1 MSRRGCIGR
10 PTVQIHLTRSCN
22 LRCLHCYSESGPRM
36 TETLPPD
43 AVRRFLDDARAA
55 GYEVAAFSGGEP
67 FLYEA
72 LPEIVAHARGLG
84 FVTTCVTNGTVAG
97 ARFERAAT
105 SFDALAVSVDGRPD
119 EHDRLRDSPR
129 AFASTRRGLGTLR
142 RLAVSFGIAHTARK
156 ETISS
161 LRWLAEFAIAEGARL
176 LQLHPLGAAGN
187 AVGSLAAE
195 VPDLADCARIHLLAA
210 ILRQD
215 LGEQLRVQVD
225 LMNRDV
231 ALARP
236 AMVLADDEPD
246 DDTTPLAE
254 LVNPLVLTSSGEIL
268 PLTHGLCPAFR
279 IGNVHH
285 ERLRSA
291 APDYVARR
299 HAGLRRLC
307 RALLRD
313 EIAHLP
319 LPYFDW
325 YESVAVGS
333 RHTQRGI
340 GPTCGVARS
349 DRSNPTSST

>member
-1 MSRRGCIGR
+1 
-10 PTVQIHLTRSCN
+10 
-22 LRCLHCYSESGPRM
+22 M

-43 AVRRFLDDARAA
+43 AVCRFLDDARAA

-67 FLYEA
+67 FLYRA
-72 LPEIVAHARGLG
+72 LAEVVAHARAAG
-84 FVTTCVTNGTVAG
+84 FVTTCVTNGTLAG
-97 ARFERAAT
+97 AQFERAAT

-129 AFASTRRGLGTLR
+129 AFEATRRGLATLR
-142 RLAVSFGIAHTARK
+142 RLGVPFGIAHTARK

-161 LRWLAEFAIAEGARL
+161 LRWLAEFAVAEGARL
-176 LQLHPLGAAGN
+176 LQLHPLSAAGT
-187 AVGSLAAE
+187 AAGPLAAE

-215 LGEQLRVQVD
+215 LGGRLRVQVD

-246 DDTTPLAE
+246 DDTMPLAE
-254 LVNPLVLTSSGEIL
+254 IVNPLVLTSSGEML
-268 PLTHGLCPAFR
+268 PLTHGLCSAFR
-279 IGNVHH
+279 IGNVHQ

-291 APDYVARR
+291 GSGYVATR

-333 RHTQRGI
+333 RQMKRGI
-340 GPTCGVARS
+340 GPT
-349 DRSNPTSST
+349 